1 MSESLNQ
8 LLAIMAR
15 LRDPERGCPWDLEQD
30 FSTIAPYTLEEAHEV
45 ADAIAR
51 GDMRNLREE
60 LGDLLL
66 QVVFHSQ
73 MAAEQQLFDFEQ
85 VAAGIAE
92 KMLRRHPHVFPDGTL
107 DGSAVV
113 AGTDAEPSGAIGA
126 PEVVANWE
134 AIKLA
139 EKAARG
145 ERQDGVLGG
154 VAAGLPA
161 LMRAEKLQRK
171 ASKVG
176 FDWNDPRAVIAK
188 IREELDEVEAELDG
202 GSKAAQEEELGD
214 LLFCVVNLAR
224 HLSLDGEQALK
235 KANAKFERRF
245 GHIEKVLAAR
255 GVLFADASLE
265 QMEALWIEAK
275 QVEQAAGQ

>member
-1 MSESLNQ
+1 MSTSLTT

-15 LRDPERGCPWDLEQD
+15 LRDPAQGCPWDLEQD

-51 GDMRNLREE
+51 GDMDNLREE

-73 MAAEQQLFDFEQ
+73 MASEAGLFGFDD

-92 KMLRRHPHVFPDGTL
+92 KMIRRHPHVFPDGRL
-107 DGSAVV
+107 DGESV
-113 AGTDAEPSGAIGA
+113 AIAER
-126 PEVVANWE
+126 EVVANWE
-134 AIKLA
+134 AIKRA
-139 EKAARG
+139 EKAAHG
-145 ERQDGVLGG
+145 ERHEGLLAGISH
-154 VAAGLPA
+154 GLPA
-161 LMRAEKLQRK
+161 LTRAEKLQRK
-171 ASKVG
+171 AGKVG

-188 IREELDEVEAELDG
+188 LREELDEIEAELDG
-202 GSKAAQEEELGD
+202 GSRAAQEEELGD

-224 HLSLDGEQALK
+224 HLGHDCEMALK

-245 GHIEKVLAAR
+245 AYIEQGLSAR
-255 GVLFADASLE
+255 GLSIAEASLA
-265 QMEALWIEAK
+265 QMEALWVEAK
-275 QVEQAAGQ
+275 QAEQGL

>member
-1 MSESLNQ
+1 MSDAMHR

-51 GDMRNLREE
+51 GDFRNLEEE

-66 QVVFHSQ
+66 QVVFHAQ
-73 MAAEQQLFDFEQ
+73 MASEQQLFDFEA
-85 VAAGIAE
+85 VARGIAD
-92 KMLRRHPHVFPDGTL
+92 KLIRRHPHVFPGGRL
-107 DGSAVV
+107 DGDTV
-113 AGTDAEPSGAIGA
+113 AIAST
-126 PEVVANWE
+126 EVSANWE
-134 AIKLA
+134 NIKAA

-145 ERQDGVLGG
+145 EQPKRLLDGV
-154 VAAGLPA
+154 ASGLPGLA
-161 LMRAEKLQRK
+161 RAEKLQKK
-171 ASKVG
+171 AGKVG

-188 IREELDEVEAELDG
+188 LREELDEIEAELEEGDRQ
-202 GSKAAQEEELGD
+202 SQEDELGD

-224 HLSLDGEQALK
+224 HLELDSEMALK

-245 GHIEKVLAAR
+245 GYIEDALAAR
-255 GVLFADASLE
+255 GLQFADVSLDE
-265 QMEALWIEAK
+265 MEALWVDAK
-275 QVEQAAGQ
+275 RQGL